1 MNTENVSKKQKDNDV
16 NHVLTDSYF
25 CGVDFG
31 SGKSQAAF
39 TVFKDG
45 NLVWH
50 THKMW
55 KAKLY
60 IWWKRIWHNVMVLQE
75 HKTICKH

>member
-1 MNTENVSKKQKDNDV
+1 MNTDELKNENPADAKPVFADR
-16 NHVLTDSYF
+16 YF

-31 SGKSQAAF
+31 NGKSQAAF

-50 THKMW
+50 TRKMW

-60 IWWKRIWHNVMVLQE
+60 VWLKLIWHNVTVLQE
-75 HKTICKH
+75 QK

>member
-1 MNTENVSKKQKDNDV
+1 MNTNDELK
-16 NHVLTDSYF
+16 NETANGTKPVLADSYF

-31 SGKSQAAF
+31 NGKSQAAF
-39 TVFKDG
+39 IVFKDG

-50 THKMW
+50 TRKMW

-60 IWWKRIWHNVMVLQE
+60 IWWKRIWHNVTVLQE
-75 HKTICKH
+75 QK

>member
-1 MNTENVSKKQKDNDV
+1 MENNTLTNNPNPADTKI
-16 NHVLTDSYF
+16 VLADSYF

-31 SGKSQAAF
+31 NGKSQAAF
-39 TVFKDG
+39 TVFNDG

-50 THKMW
+50 TRKMW

-60 IWWKRIWHNVMVLQE
+60 VWWKRIWHNVTVLQE
-75 HKTICKH
+75 QK

>member
-1 MNTENVSKKQKDNDV
+1 MSKENMKNENLNLNETPAGVKP
-16 NHVLTDSYF
+16 VLADSYY

-31 SGKSQAAF
+31 NGNSQGAF

-45 NLVWH
+45 KLVWH
-50 THKMW
+50 TRKMW

-60 IWWKRIWHNVMVLQE
+60 IWWKQ
-75 HKTICKH
+75 KTKKKTC

>member
-1 MNTENVSKKQKDNDV
+1 MNTDNLKNETPADAKP
-16 NHVLTDSYF
+16 VLADSYF

-31 SGKSQAAF
+31 NGKSQAAF

-45 NLVWH
+45 NLVWY
-50 THKMW
+50 TRKMW

-60 IWWKRIWHNVMVLQE
+60 IWWKRIWHNVTVLQE
-75 HKTICKH
+75 QK

>member
-1 MNTENVSKKQKDNDV
+1 MKKTLNNTESSNSTKP
-16 NHVLTDSYF
+16 VLADSYF

-31 SGKSQAAF
+31 NGNSHGAF

-45 NLVWH
+45 KLVWH
-50 THKMW
+50 TRKMW

-60 IWWKRIWHNVMVLQE
+60 IWWKQIWHNVTVLQE
-75 HKTICKH
+75 QK

>member
-1 MNTENVSKKQKDNDV
+1 MKKDELTTEPPADAKP
-16 NHVLTDSYF
+16 VLADSYF

-31 SGKSQAAF
+31 NGKSQAAF

-45 NLVWH
+45 NLVWQ
-50 THKMW
+50 TRKMW

-60 IWWKRIWHNVMVLQE
+60 IWWKRIWYNVTVLQE
-75 HKTICKH
+75 QK